1 MGHPL
6 QNTKQKNNL
15 THSLYKMDHR
25 SKCKMIKLLEDN
37 RRENLHDL
45 ESGKEFLAMTS
56 KVSLIKETN

>member
-1 MGHPL
+1 
-6 QNTKQKNNL
+6 
-15 THSLYKMDHR
+15 MDHR